1 MAQVYWAA
9 RNLRIKDERA
19 PACLRSKA
27 ITSLMSG
34 LPSSNR
40 CQRASITQSI
50 LASGNASRKADAAG
64 SAWMT
69 SPRELRRTRRKRW
82 CGRLSAD
89 FSRLRSGIALAVN
102 ARNHVARGMVFGIA
116 ANRGADAEKDGKF
129 SLRNCVNGVIGA
141 LSVDV
146 GLKFAEERVDVELIE
161 NNYVVYRGQR
171 CYDCCAG
178 SFGHHRAAGTFALL
192 GAGIGIERDDEDVA
206 FGLGGLK
213 VANVADV
220 EQVEDAICKDDF
232 SIGAAVFFE
241 DSVETFAGE
250 DFFAGVHGFS
260 AGQLLRGGGWI
271 RVLRG

>member
-1 MAQVYWAA
+1 M
-9 RNLRIKDERA
+9 
-19 PACLRSKA
+19 
-27 ITSLMSG
+27 TSLRSG
-34 LPSSNR
+34 LPSSKR

-50 LASGNASRKADAAG
+50 RASGNASRKADAAG
-64 SAWMT
+64 SAWTT
-69 SPRELRRTRRKRW
+69 SPRELSRTRRKR
-82 CGRLSAD
+82 CGRLSAE

-116 ANRGADAEKDGKF
+116 ANRGADAEKNREF
-129 SLRNCVNGVIGA
+129 SLGNRVNGVIGA
-141 LSVDV
+141 LRVDV

-171 CYDCCAG
+171 CDDCCAG
-178 SFGHHRAAGTFALL
+178 SFGHHRAAGAFALL

-206 FGLGGLK
+206 FRLCGLK

-241 DSVETFAGE
+241 DSVEAFAGE